1 MTLQISRPWA
11 RTESADALMGAGFFT
26 VANPDVEHDRLL
38 SASSPKAGKI
48 EIQAIKVVGPGIRMQ
63 AVEAG
68 LRVPKLTTLVLKPR
82 GYHLLMLD
90 LPAPWPIGSKVPVS
104 LDFEKAGRIEVELPV
119 EAHGPIGVEALV
131 DTSKGGAGKP

>member
-26 VANPDVEHDRLL
+26 VANPDDAHDRLL
-38 SASSPKAGKI
+38 RASSPKAGKI

-63 AVEAG
+63 ALEGG

-82 GYHLLMLD
+82 GYHLLMSE
-90 LPAPWPIGSKVPVS
+90 LPTPWPLGSKVPVS
-104 LDFEKAGRIEVELPV
+104 LEFEKAGRIEVELLV
-119 EAHGPIGVEALV
+119 EAHGPIGIEALV
-131 DTSKGGAGKP
+131 DTNEVDAGKP

>member
-48 EIQAIKVVGPGIRMQ
+48 EIQAK
-63 AVEAG
+63 
-68 LRVPKLTTLVLKPR
+68 
-82 GYHLLMLD
+82 
-90 LPAPWPIGSKVPVS
+90 IG
-104 LDFEKAGRIEVELPV
+104 R
-119 EAHGPIGVEALV
+119 AHV
-131 DTSKGGAGKP
+131 